1 MKKWTR
7 VMYQPNLPL
16 GQDGEKL
23 TGSRQ
28 HIELSKNAAKEG
40 MVLLKNAGGILPL
53 QKGTKLA
60 LFGKATFDYVK
71 GGGGSGDVT
80 VAYIRNLYEGLKLQ
94 KDMVSIFEPLCD
106 YYRKDVERQYGE
118 GSAPGM
124 TIEPEVPKELLSQAK
139 AYTDTAIISISRFSG
154 EGWDR
159 KSVIDNENKNMW
171 DTERDMAERSAR
183 IFANGDWWI
192 PPGSPGKKGS
202 ARF

>member
-60 LFGKATFDYVK
+60 LFGKATFD
-71 GGGGSGDVT
+71 
-80 VAYIRNLYEGLKLQ
+80 
-94 KDMVSIFEPLCD
+94 
-106 YYRKDVERQYGE
+106 
-118 GSAPGM
+118 
-124 TIEPEVPKELLSQAK
+124 
-139 AYTDTAIISISRFSG
+139 
-154 EGWDR
+154 
-159 KSVIDNENKNMW
+159 
-171 DTERDMAERSAR
+171 
-183 IFANGDWWI
+183 
-192 PPGSPGKKGS
+192 
-202 ARF
+202 